1 MRFSPLTP
9 GLLSEWAEEEATLA
23 RLADKHGQVLRTE
36 ENIRLEIGLAL
47 ADRIQPRRG
56 DQLYQVISHSL
67 TGITRVLLEK
77 IFPASSVTSET
88 AGCKTWTLTCGDLIA
103 STLAP
108 LLTMQSSS
116 VCAGSTKAFRTQSQ
130 RVIRVVGTLLPD
142 FEISHYLTG
151 DGLDRVHLGCMYVIA
166 TEHGELHWPKDSK
179 RREIAF
185 DQTTEANVRERILS
199 DMMRLSERGEPLAP
213 GFWRQL
219 GQHEKAVAVEAE
231 LAAPRPRVIKNPR
244 VKEVRVREPRVK
256 KVKRCRF
263 TKEEYEIDKVLA
275 ERKVSSKE
283 KVVFLVRWSGYDPSW
298 EGARIS
304 GEVGGPIETWEPLLL
319 LAGTEA
325 LKEWRESR
333 PG

>member
-1 MRFSPLTP
+1 
-9 GLLSEWAEEEATLA
+9 
-23 RLADKHGQVLRTE
+23 
-36 ENIRLEIGLAL
+36 
-47 ADRIQPRRG
+47 
-56 DQLYQVISHSL
+56 
-67 TGITRVLLEK
+67 
-77 IFPASSVTSET
+77 
-88 AGCKTWTLTCGDLIA
+88 
-103 STLAP
+103 
-108 LLTMQSSS
+108 
-116 VCAGSTKAFRTQSQ
+116 
-130 RVIRVVGTLLPD
+130 VIRVVGTLLPD

-199 DMMRLSERGEPLAP
+199 DMMRLSERAEQLAP

-231 LAAPRPRVIKNPR
+231 LAAPRPRVIRNPR
-244 VKEVRVREPRVK
+244 VKEVRVREPRAK

-263 TKEEYEIDKVLA
+263 TKKEYEIDKVLA

-325 LKEWRESR
+325 LQEWRESR

>member
-1 MRFSPLTP
+1 M
-9 GLLSEWAEEEATLA
+9 
-23 RLADKHGQVLRTE
+23 
-36 ENIRLEIGLAL
+36 
-47 ADRIQPRRG
+47 
-56 DQLYQVISHSL
+56 
-67 TGITRVLLEK
+67 LLEK

-231 LAAPRPRVIKNPR
+231 LAAPRPRVIRNPR